1 MANEITRQK
10 QKYPNNPIDL
20 SPDPNTNTLISKI
33 LDRDKEGMDKFGLT
47 MRQVMLKNPIDCKK
61 WLNDALEESIDHSR
75 YLIEAILSYQTL
87 NEDYKKLK
95 IKYEK
100 ILKKNKDL
108 KEYNQLLLDHP

>member
-1 MANEITRQK
+1 MDNKTDGKTSQ
-10 QKYPNNPIDL
+10 YPNKPIDL

-75 YLIEAILSYQTL
+75 YLIEAILSYQIL
-87 NEDYKKLK
+87 AEENKKLK
-95 IKYEK
+95 KQIKE
-100 ILKKNKDL
+100 L
-108 KEYNQLLLDHP
+108 KEHNRMLYEHP

>member
-1 MANEITRQK
+1 MDNKTDGKTSQ
-10 QKYPNNPIDL
+10 YPNKPIDL

-75 YLIEAILSYQTL
+75 YLIEAILSYQIL
-87 NEDYKKLK
+87 LEENKKLK
-95 IKYEK
+95 KQIKE
-100 ILKKNKDL
+100 L
-108 KEYNQLLLDHP
+108 KEHNRMLYEHP

>member
-1 MANEITRQK
+1 MDNKTDGKTSQ
-10 QKYPNNPIDL
+10 YPNKPIDL

-75 YLIEAILSYQTL
+75 YLIEAILSYQIL
-87 NEDYKKLK
+87 LEENKKLK
-95 IKYEK
+95 KQIKE
-100 ILKKNKDL
+100 L
-108 KEYNQLLLDHP
+108 KEYNKMLLEHP

>member
-1 MANEITRQK
+1 MDNKTDGKASQ
-10 QKYPNNPIDL
+10 YPNKPIDL

-75 YLIEAILSYQTL
+75 YLIESILSYQNL
-87 NEDYKKLK
+87 AEENKKLK
-95 IKYEK
+95 KQIKE
-100 ILKKNKDL
+100 L
-108 KEYNQLLLDHP
+108 KEHNRMLYEHP

>member
-1 MANEITRQK
+1 MDNKTDGKTSQ
-10 QKYPNNPIDL
+10 YPNKPIDL

-75 YLIEAILSYQTL
+75 YLIESILSYQNL
-87 NEDYKKLK
+87 AEENKKLK
-95 IKYEK
+95 KQIKE
-100 ILKKNKDL
+100 L
-108 KEYNQLLLDHP
+108 KEHNRLLYEHP

>member
-1 MANEITRQK
+1 MDNETSRQE
-10 QKYPNNPIDL
+10 QKYPNKQIDL

-75 YLIEAILSYQTL
+75 YLIEAILSYQIL
-87 NEDYKKLK
+87 AEENKELKKEIKKLK
-95 IKYEK
+95 RHNRMLYE
-100 ILKKNKDL
+100 
-108 KEYNQLLLDHP
+108 HP